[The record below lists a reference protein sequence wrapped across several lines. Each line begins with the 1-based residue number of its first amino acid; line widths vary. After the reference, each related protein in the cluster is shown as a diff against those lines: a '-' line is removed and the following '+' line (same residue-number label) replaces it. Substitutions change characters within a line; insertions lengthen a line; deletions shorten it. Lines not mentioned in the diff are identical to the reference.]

1 MASLTVTSSAF
12 EPGKQIPRKFTGE
25 GDDISPSL
33 SWTGAPAGT
42 KEFALICD
50 DPDAP
55 TPQPWVHWVLYDIPA
70 DRTSLAESSKGVGVD
85 GTNSWPREGYGG
97 PMPPS
102 GHGIHHYHFMVY
114 ALDAPLDLGP
124 GATKAVLLRSLEGH
138 IIGQG
143 ELVGTYER

>member
-70 DRTSLAESSKGVGVD
+70 DRTSLAESNQRV
-85 GTNSWPREGYGG
+85 R
-97 PMPPS
+97 
-102 GHGIHHYHFMVY
+102 
-114 ALDAPLDLGP
+114 
-124 GATKAVLLRSLEGH
+124 
-138 IIGQG
+138 
-143 ELVGTYER
+143 